1 MPQGTICR
9 NKGYVSGFT
18 KLLQEGDAFLKCC
31 SCENLNF
38 RCSSFHILY
47 CYSFKLL
54 LVLALFWKKKLVR
67 FYYRFR
73 IYKIYDIR
81 MSYFSNGLHV
91 FREIMC
97 VAQKNNWKF
106 RIQLTRMVFAGR
118 GYTSKVQYL
127 SSFKCKIINYS
138 LFTKTEHNAQTHSQN
153 TAMYFN

>member
-54 LVLALFWKKKLVR
+54 LVLALFWKKKNWLD
-67 FYYRFR
+67 FISPLEYIKYM
-73 IYKIYDIR
+73 IYACHILAMDYTYSERSCVWRRRTTENLGSNLPAWYLPVGGTPLRYSIYHLLNVK
-81 MSYFSNGLHV
+81 S
-91 FREIMC
+91 
-97 VAQKNNWKF
+97 
-106 RIQLTRMVFAGR
+106 
-118 GYTSKVQYL
+118 
-127 SSFKCKIINYS
+127 
-138 LFTKTEHNAQTHSQN
+138 
-153 TAMYFN
+153 